1 MRITRLEIEAS
12 NREEKIMT
20 GLSKNIEEM
29 LTRLAENARTEQDFI
44 RTLSDAIRRVDE
56 QLLRDVRNVALQ
68 HELRREAI
76 LGELQELSARL
87 CALPVRG
94 PAQPVAA
101 IDQQRHPTQAEI
113 EAAQGG
119 ADWRQAAQNM
129 HDEFDFTFNAQRQ
142 QH

>member
-1 MRITRLEIEAS
+1 MA
-12 NREEKIMT
+12 
-20 GLSKNIEEM
+20 GLSKNVEEM
-29 LTRLAENARTEQDFI
+29 LGRLADNARTEQDFV

-76 LGELQELSARL
+76 LGELQDLASRL

-94 PAQPVAA
+94 SGPEVAA
-101 IDQQRHPTQAEI
+101 IDQQGHPVHAEL
-113 EAAQGG
+113 EAAHGTQSG

-129 HDEFDFTFNAQRQ
+129 HDEFDFSFNAQRQ
-142 QH
+142 H

>member
-1 MRITRLEIEAS
+1 
-12 NREEKIMT
+12 MT
-20 GLSKNIEEM
+20 GLSKNVEEM
-29 LTRLAENARTEQDFI
+29 LTRLADNARNEQDFV

-76 LGELQELSARL
+76 LGELQELAVRL

-94 PAQPVAA
+94 PQPVAA
-101 IDQQRHPTQAEI
+101 IDQQGHPTQAEI

-129 HDEFDFTFNAQRQ
+129 HDEFDFSFNAQRQ
-142 QH
+142 H